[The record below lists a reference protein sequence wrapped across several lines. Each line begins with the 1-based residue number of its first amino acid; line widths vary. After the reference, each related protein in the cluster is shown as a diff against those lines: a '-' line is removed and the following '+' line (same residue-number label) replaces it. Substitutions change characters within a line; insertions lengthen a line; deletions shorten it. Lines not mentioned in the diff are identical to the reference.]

1 MKISIISKQLSL
13 HINDM
18 TKSLKYR
25 PWNASA
31 CCKGLCCQHC
41 KPWTLEWAPV
51 ILTNWRLNL
60 YLTEI
65 KRTSKRTPSS
75 SVGLINIIYRL
86 YILKKKKK
94 TTPLRV
100 SRMWQH
106 LYWNLEIQCNW
117 VISYWQKAHCK
128 SKWSLSI
135 QTTLVKSLH
144 MRSDPKVMSLI

>member
-1 MKISIISKQLSL
+1 MNVILKFPEFPEWHMKISIISKQLSL

-41 KPWTLEWAPV
+41 KPRTLEWAPV

-94 TTPLRV
+94 RRLLLGSAACDSIYTETLRY
-100 SRMWQH
+100 SAIE
-106 LYWNLEIQCNW
+106 LYLTGRRLTVNLNDLCL
-117 VISYWQKAHCK
+117 
-128 SKWSLSI
+128 SKQL
-135 QTTLVKSLH
+135 
-144 MRSDPKVMSLI
+144 

>member
-1 MKISIISKQLSL
+1 MNVILKFPEFPEWHMKISIISKQLSL

-41 KPWTLEWAPV
+41 KPQTLEWAPA

-86 YILKKKKK
+86 YILKKKKRRLLLGSAACDSIY
-94 TTPLRV
+94 TETLRY
-100 SRMWQH
+100 SAIE
-106 LYWNLEIQCNW
+106 LYLTGRRLTVNLNDLCL
-117 VISYWQKAHCK
+117 
-128 SKWSLSI
+128 SKQL
-135 QTTLVKSLH
+135 
-144 MRSDPKVMSLI
+144 